1 MKLCAA
7 PQHPPGV
14 TRTRRALSVFR
25 CFSCVRHTFFINF
38 LKKCKRFWEKT
49 TSRFSVFRLYLHH
62 EKMSWPC
69 DDICRYILFIGTNG
83 SYAWFFALHLK
94 GLAWLCVW
102 PDPKVIFFA
111 WLFRIL
117 TGPGFCMRFILQ
129 NPGWVWG
136 KWGPLWLLSGWV
148 ICGSYVGQIQA
159 NVPVDSAGHMP
170 QPQFY

>member
-1 MKLCAA
+1 MIFRVA
-7 PQHPPGV
+7 PQGIGM
-14 TRTRRALSVFR
+14 TL
-25 CFSCVRHTFFINF
+25 
-38 LKKCKRFWEKT
+38 
-49 TSRFSVFRLYLHH
+49 RLTGPESH
-62 EKMSWPC
+62 
-69 DDICRYILFIGTNG
+69 
-83 SYAWFFALHLK
+83 
-94 GLAWLCVW
+94 
-102 PDPKVIFFA
+102 IFCMT
-111 WLFRIL
+111 FRIL

>member
-1 MKLCAA
+1 MRR
-7 PQHPPGV
+7 
-14 TRTRRALSVFR
+14 TRTTAAWSVPLLALRDFR
-25 CFSCVRHTFFINF
+25 LFSWVGEMCMVNISEKCNRFWAKNDIPFFCFSFVFASW
-38 LKKCKRFWEKT
+38 KK
-49 TSRFSVFRLYLHH
+49 
-62 EKMSWPC
+62 SWLC
-69 DDICRYILFIGTNG
+69 DAISRYILLIGTNG
-83 SYAWFFALHLK
+83 SYACFFAKHLK

-102 PDPKVIFFA
+102 PDPKVIFFV